1 MLDRIRELQ
10 KEIEERAVHSAEE
23 LEELRIKYLSK
34 KGEISRLM
42 EDFRNVS
49 ADQKKDIGQAV
60 NTLKNFA
67 TEKIRVLKEGLE
79 EQTSDAKKMDL
90 SLPGDPMKA
99 GTRHPISIVKN
110 E

>member
-10 KEIEERAVHSAEE
+10 KEIEEIAVKTAEE

-60 NTLKNFA
+60 NTQLELQVIKVKVFCS
-67 TEKIRVLKEGLE
+67 IEG
-79 EQTSDAKKMDL
+79 QYQ
-90 SLPGDPMKA
+90 
-99 GTRHPISIVKN
+99 
-110 E
+110 